1 MKLKQLNIA
10 SMISILSLFAITGN
24 SKLTSSAMQNGD
36 EDQAARRMRSSIQGC
51 KDCQCRGVS
60 FIPFVSFCHLQIIQ
74 ILSGFPEGK
83 YQIHLK
89 SETTDNNR
97 LLKNVVFDHQ
107 TGTISGN
114 WDNYSDYQ
122 IQNGFHDC
130 EHAYFE
136 VIDDNSKL
144 QSKVV
149 LVCNAWGTGYPK
161 IDEMIATCTYV
172 WGLDYKIAEFTGKFI
187 PM

>member
-1 MKLKQLNIA
+1 MKLKQLNIT
-10 SMISILSLFAITGN
+10 SMISMLSLFAITGSSN
-24 SKLTSSAMQNGD
+24 ITSIAKQNVN
-36 EDQAARRMRSSIQGC
+36 EDDAARRMGSYIQGC

-83 YQIHLK
+83 YQIYLR
-89 SETTDNNR
+89 SQTTPFTSR
-97 LLKNVVFDHQ
+97 MENVVFDHQ
-107 TGTISGN
+107 TGTITGLAGGDPK
-114 WDNYSDYQ
+114 WP

-136 VIDDNSKL
+136 VINPGK
-144 QSKVV
+144 KVIM
-149 LVCNAWGTGYPK
+149 VCNAWGTGYPN
-161 IDEMIATCTYV
+161 IDEMIATCRY
-172 WGLDYKIAEFTGKFI
+172 WNGIAEFTAKLI